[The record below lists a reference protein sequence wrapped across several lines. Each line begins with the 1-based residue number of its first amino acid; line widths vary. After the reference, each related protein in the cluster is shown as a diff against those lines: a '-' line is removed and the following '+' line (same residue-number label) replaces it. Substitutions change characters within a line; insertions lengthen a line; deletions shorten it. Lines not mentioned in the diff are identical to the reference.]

1 MTEKMSTHAPT
12 VVRVLLVVSD
22 PIRSADW
29 YKSMLGIEPLEVQTS
44 PPHVILNTKG
54 TLLVLHR
61 GRNKKC
67 EDPAYVHFRV
77 DDFDSTVAALKA
89 KGIRLGDVFSAAEG
103 LRIVN
108 FPDPDG
114 HMLGIEGR

>member
-1 MTEKMSTHAPT
+1 MVTSTGPLA
-12 VVRVLLVVSD
+12 VARILLTVSD
-22 PIRSADW
+22 PLKSAEW
-29 YKSMLGIEPLEVQTS
+29 YKATLGIEPLEVGTN
-44 PPHVILNTKG
+44 PPHVILDTKG

-61 GRNKKC
+61 GRTKRC

-77 DDFDSTVAALKA
+77 DDFDSALAALRVRA
-89 KGIRLGDVFSAAEG
+89 VELGEVFSPGEG

-114 HMLGIEGR
+114 NMLGIEGR